1 MSFVASRAYICLAGG
16 GLPAHEREG
25 GELNV
30 NVA

>member
-1 MSFVASRAYICLAGG
+1 MSFLTIQAYTYTAGG
-16 GLPAHEREG
+16 GLPVQEREG